1 MNDQAKNVPINIPI
15 QTDDDALVPSDP
27 HDDDVIEIDG
37 DAVDFEEDLASL
49 GDMAAEQP
57 IAEPPIEPEPE
68 PEPVA
73 QAAEPIV
80 ADFDPY
86 IPPVT
91 AEMPVTDDFDPYIF
105 PEPDVPPTVDA
116 EPIDAEPVAEEE
128 DDDDKFELF
137 PTIDARPAAAAA
149 APPPEVEEPAAE
161 SAKSSEISREAVF
174 EMMNELR
181 QKTEQ
186 IARLTD
192 EKTELYDRML
202 RRQAEFENFR
212 KRGERE
218 MQDAYVRARSDIVV
232 DLLPIIDNF
241 DLALHHAEN
250 ASADVIH
257 EGVVLIY
264 KQLMDTLGRLGL
276 EAIDAEGQPFDPEL
290 HDAVATEQS
299 EEVPDHTVVSVLQ
312 RGFKL
317 GDRMLRPARVK
328 VAVQP

>member
-1 MNDQAKNVPINIPI
+1 MNDQAKNVPVNIPI
-15 QTDDDALVPSDP
+15 QTDDDALVASDP

-49 GDMAAEQP
+49 GDSAAEQP
-57 IAEPPIEPEPE
+57 IAEPPVEPEPE
-68 PEPVA
+68 PLAP
-73 QAAEPIV
+73 AAEPIV
-80 ADFDPY
+80 NDVDPY
-86 IPPVT
+86 IFPVT
-91 AEMPVTDDFDPYIF
+91 AATPPEVDFDPYIF

-116 EPIDAEPVAEEE
+116 EPIDAEPMAEE

-137 PTIDARPAAAAA
+137 PTTDARPVAAAA

-161 SAKSSEISREAVF
+161 PAKSSEISREAVF

-181 QKTEQ
+181 QKSEQ

-218 MQDAYVRARSDIVV
+218 MQDAYVRARSDIVS